1 MKSLVVEDEFTSRAQ
16 LQHFLV
22 EFGECDV
29 AVNGDEALT
38 AFQRSREMGTP
49 YDLVCLDIRLPGKD
63 GKEILS
69 EMRSMEDAAGVPQS
83 RRARIF
89 MTTALSDYSSI
100 SKSFQ
105 NLCDEYLKKPILKD
119 KLVELLNRYSLIENK
134 PN

>member
-16 LQHFLV
+16 LQHFLQ
-22 EFGECDV
+22 EFGSCDV
-29 AVNGDEALT
+29 AVNADEALK
-38 AFQRSREMGTP
+38 AFRLSRANDAP
-49 YDLVCLDIRLPGKD
+49 YDLICLDIGLPDKD

-69 EMRSMEDAAGVPQS
+69 EIRGMEDSAGVPQS
-83 RRARIF
+83 QRTRIF

-119 KLVELLNRYSLIENK
+119 KLVELLVRYGLVDK
-134 PN
+134 F